1 MQSNYKAANIF
12 SDVKV
17 ESFPRHVFDKSY
29 TNSFTCNHGYA
40 IPVFVD
46 DVIPGDRI
54 ELKSYGRVQL
64 QPLATASM
72 QNIKCYIRYFYVPYR
87 ILWEDWDKFISQ
99 DGFSTETAMLAPY
112 VTIDSSTMNNIT
124 SRYKCN
130 SLLEYLGVNFSNWSE
145 NQFVPKAGSR
155 ISFTLFRHLAYNK
168 IWNRY
173 FRDEN
178 IQEEVS
184 LFYDSELL
192 PGDNTLNNVN
202 GNAIVNFLPV
212 AYEKDYFTTALP
224 WTQKGEPVSLGAFIQ
239 GIGAGTVDNTSVR
252 FTSEDS
258 TEITNANWRRFVTG
272 YDEGTQSGG
281 GGYTYANAISSSSVN
296 AGDPVFAHLAN
307 PSVTIQGTSL
317 STSVNINELRYAN
330 ALQRYL
336 ERLALGGNRPAEFY
350 LSMYGVKIDDLRIGD
365 PLYLGGGSTYIH
377 VNQVTQMS
385 ESANTPLATLAGNG
399 VATPSMEINEPYYC
413 QEFGVVMGIMYL
425 RPEIN
430 YSQGIAKETQL
441 FGHLDY
447 YNPVFAH
454 LGEEPV
460 MTSELYAD
468 STLVIDPANPEFNN
482 DDIFGYQSRYAYR
495 KARRNEVHGEL
506 KSDLST
512 WLLSANF
519 SRKPRLNSDFIT
531 VDQNYDIFAVVDENL
546 ADHYICELHH
556 DYKVESSMPDFAIP
570 SL

>member
-1 MQSNYKAANIF
+1 MESNYKAANIF

-54 ELKSYGRVQL
+54 DLKSYGRVQL

-112 VTIDSSTMNNIT
+112 VVLNGNMMNTIT

-130 SLLEYLGVNFSNWSE
+130 SLLEYLGINFSNWSD
-145 NQFVPKAGSR
+145 NRFVPKSDSAR
-155 ISFTLFRHLAYNK
+155 LPLTLFRHLAYHK

-178 IQEEVS
+178 IQEEVQ
-184 LFYDSELL
+184 LLVNDIL
-192 PGDNTLNNVN
+192 PGDNTNNGLQ
-202 GNAIVNFLPV
+202 GNSLVDFLPV

-239 GIGAGTVDNTSVR
+239 GIGSGTVDSTLVR
-252 FTSEDS
+252 FTGDESDEIVPVQWKRTLQGYS
-258 TEITNANWRRFVTG
+258 TIGGESVPVWSNSP
-272 YDEGTQSGG
+272 QSD
-281 GGYTYANAISSSSVN
+281 NVN
-296 AGDPVFAHLAN
+296 VGDPVVLNLAN

-365 PLYLGGGSTYIH
+365 PFYLGGGSTYIH

-441 FGHLDY
+441 FGHLEY

-468 STLVIDPANPEFNN
+468 SNLIIDPAHPESNN
-482 DDIFGYQSRYAYR
+482 DEIFGYQSRYAYR

-519 SRKPRLNSDFIT
+519 ARRPRLNSDFIT

-546 ADHYICELHH
+546 SDHYICELHH

>member
-1 MQSNYKAANIF
+1 MISN
-12 SDVKV
+12 D
-17 ESFPRHVFDKSY
+17 
-29 TNSFTCNHGYA
+29 
-40 IPVFVD
+40 
-46 DVIPGDRI
+46 
-54 ELKSYGRVQL
+54 
-64 QPLATASM
+64 
-72 QNIKCYIRYFYVPYR
+72 
-87 ILWEDWDKFISQ
+87 
-99 DGFSTETAMLAPY
+99 
-112 VTIDSSTMNNIT
+112 
-124 SRYKCN
+124 
-130 SLLEYLGVNFSNWSE
+130 
-145 NQFVPKAGSR
+145 
-155 ISFTLFRHLAYNK
+155 
-168 IWNRY
+168 
-173 FRDEN
+173 
-178 IQEEVS
+178 
-184 LFYDSELL
+184 ELL
-192 PGDNTLNNVN
+192 PGDNTSN
-202 GNAIVNFLPV
+202 GLIGNSLVDFLPV

-239 GIGAGTVDNTSVR
+239 GIGSGTLDSTLVR
-252 FTSEDS
+252 FTGERPNEILPVQWKSTLKGYSYDS
-258 TEITNANWRRFVTG
+258 
-272 YDEGTQSGG
+272 EGTPTPIWSNSPQ
-281 GGYTYANAISSSSVN
+281 TDNVN
-296 AGDPVFAHLAN
+296 LGEDVYMNLAN

-385 ESANTPLATLAGNG
+385 ESSNTPLATLAGNG

-430 YSQGIAKETQL
+430 YSQGIAKDTQL

-468 STLVIDPANPEFNN
+468 SSLIIDPAHPEYNN
-482 DDIFGYQSRYAYR
+482 DEIFGYQSRYAYK

-506 KSDLST
+506 KTDLST
-512 WLLSANF
+512 WLLSVNF
-519 SRKPRLNSDFIT
+519 SKRPRLNSDFIS

>member
-1 MQSNYKAANIF
+1 MESNYKAANIF

-54 ELKSYGRVQL
+54 DLKSYGRVQL

-99 DGFSTETAMLAPY
+99 DGFSTETAILAPY
-112 VTIDSSTMNNIT
+112 TTVNGEFMNQLT
-124 SRYKCN
+124 TRYGSN
-130 SLLEYLGVNFSNWSE
+130 TLLEYLGINFSNWE
-145 NQFVPKAGSR
+145 DNQFVPKIPNSK
-155 ISFTLFRHLAYNK
+155 ISFTLFRHLAYFK

-178 IQEEVS
+178 IQ
-184 LFYDSELL
+184 SELSL
-192 PGDNTLNNVN
+192 VEELVPGLNSFVLSNPLFE
-202 GNAIVNFLPV
+202 FLPV

-224 WTQKGEPVSLGAFIQ
+224 WTQKGEPVSLSAFIS
-239 GIGAGTVDNTSVR
+239 GIASGTVDNTAVR
-252 FTSEDS
+252 FTSEDPNEVVPS
-258 TEITNANWRRFVTG
+258 SWRKLVVGFNVNDSSPVYNTGIVSNNVDSGDDVFMNLVIPTVTV
-272 YDEGTQSGG
+272 E
-281 GGYTYANAISSSSVN
+281 
-296 AGDPVFAHLAN
+296 
-307 PSVTIQGTSL
+307 PSSL

-447 YNPVFAH
+447 YNPIFAH

-468 STLVIDPANPEFNN
+468 SNLVIDPAHPEFNN

-519 SRKPRLNSDFIT
+519 VRKPHLNSDFIS
-531 VDQNYDIFAVVDENL
+531 VDQNYDIFAVIDENL
-546 ADHYICELHH
+546 SHHYICELHH

>member
-54 ELKSYGRVQL
+54 DLKTYGRVQL

-112 VTIDSSTMNNIT
+112 LTLDSNTMNNIT

-130 SLLEYLGVNFSNWSE
+130 SLLEYLGVNFSNWSD
-145 NQFVPKAGSR
+145 NQFVSKAGSK

-184 LFYDSELL
+184 LFYDRELL

-202 GNAIVNFLPV
+202 ANAIVNFLPV

-239 GIGAGTVDNTSVR
+239 GIGSGRLDNTSVR
-252 FTSEDS
+252 FTGEDPSE
-258 TEITNANWRRFVTG
+258 IGFANWLATSPTSATKIASTTVFN
-272 YDEGTQSGG
+272 D
-281 GGYTYANAISSSSVN
+281 
-296 AGDPVFAHLAN
+296 GDPIIMNVAN
-307 PSVTIQGTSL
+307 PSVTIEGTSL

-430 YSQGIAKETQL
+430 YSQGIARETQL

-468 STLVIDPANPEFNN
+468 SNLIIDPAHPESNN
-482 DDIFGYQSRYAYR
+482 DDIFGYQS
-495 KARRNEVHGEL
+495 
-506 KSDLST
+506 
-512 WLLSANF
+512 
-519 SRKPRLNSDFIT
+519 
-531 VDQNYDIFAVVDENL
+531 
-546 ADHYICELHH
+546 
-556 DYKVESSMPDFAIP
+556 
-570 SL
+570 